1 MMSEASHHLWHKSKG
16 FPKMRVHTILITVLF
31 SLFTVSTLAT
41 AQGRSDKLETGSMA
55 PGLNVETWVKGSFN
69 AASAEVY
76 VVEFWATWCGPCKL
90 SIPHLTELL
99 EEYELDGLQIVGI
112 STDSETE
119 KVAPFVRKQ
128 GLKMNYTVGIDNRRR
143 TSRAWMKAAGLE
155 GIPSA
160 FIVDK
165 NGIIQW
171 IGNPLDEEFETTLAK
186 VMSGRYDVK
195 KMKEVRESKSAA
207 KHFRSLNSW
216 DDARNAYENAI
227 AIGPIV
233 FADQYIELFKML
245 LIDKRDEAAA
255 YELATKIITE
265 RGSEDPELLTWLAK
279 EIASN
284 EEITGSA
291 RRMDVAMNA
300 ARTAQTF
307 AKRKN
312 DPKYIS
318 TIAFVYYYDDKIE
331 EAIDWQRKAYFSAR
345 EKKKEPFKFTLDSY
359 RIQKQL
365 AEEG

>member
-16 FPKMRVHTILITVLF
+16 FPKMSVRTILITVLF
-31 SLFTVSTLAT
+31 SLFTTSTVAI
-41 AQGRSDKLETGSMA
+41 AQGRSDKLEAGSMA

-318 TIAFVYYYDDKIE
+318 TIAFVYYYDDNIE